1 MLDTKKKRLL
11 KIFEDQGGVP
21 ISGEELA
28 SRFHV
33 SRNAIW
39 KMVNALRKEGIQ
51 IEAKQNTGYYIPKSA
66 DYLSAYEIRKKLPDA
81 FKRIPISLFQEID
94 STNSEAIRRMA
105 STNCPDQLIISEMQ
119 TNGRGHGDNKF
130 ISPPQSGIY
139 MTVIYHVASKHF
151 SAKDVTERTAA
162 ALVTVLESIS
172 DQSFES
178 HAPNDIF
185 CKGKKVCGVLTE
197 GFADLENHEME
208 IIALGIGINTSVK
221 GLPED
226 ILEKADF
233 VQLGNM
239 KRNELVAKL
248 LVVLYQFLGD
258 IPLDE
263 VKEIYDKHL
272 VETAV

>member
-1 MLDTKKKRLL
+1 M
-11 KIFEDQGGVP
+11 
-21 ISGEELA
+21 
-28 SRFHV
+28 
-33 SRNAIW
+33 
-39 KMVNALRKEGIQ
+39 
-51 IEAKQNTGYYIPKSA
+51 
-66 DYLSAYEIRKKLPDA
+66 
-81 FKRIPISLFQEID
+81 
-94 STNSEAIRRMA
+94 
-105 STNCPDQLIISEMQ
+105 
-119 TNGRGHGDNKF
+119 
-130 ISPPQSGIY
+130 
-139 MTVIYHVASKHF
+139 
-151 SAKDVTERTAA
+151 
-162 ALVTVLESIS
+162 
-172 DQSFES
+172 
-178 HAPNDIF
+178 
-185 CKGKKVCGVLTE
+185 TE

-221 GLPED
+221 GLPDD